1 MVRTDRLRNAFP
13 QDGNDQMICVNSIL
27 DSFSQSFFLNRSVS
41 KQKSTSLCFNKYDLK
56 GVYFMSVLW
65 GAVGRGN
72 INSFIFLCTTILIL
86 VLLLLFLC
94 FLMLSAVRLLKVML
108 SQMPARLAKLPQKK
122 TIDRQHMKKLI
133 IVQRE
138 Q

>member
-56 GVYFMSVLW
+56 GGYFMSVLW
-65 GAVGRGN
+65 GELEGETS
-72 INSFIFLCTTILIL
+72 IHLSFFAPP
-86 VLLLLFLC
+86 F
-94 FLMLSAVRLLKVML
+94 
-108 SQMPARLAKLPQKK
+108 
-122 TIDRQHMKKLI
+122 
-133 IVQRE
+133 
-138 Q
+138 